1 MIKNQVHLIIQKE
14 LRVLIKQSIGDVV
27 KGIARQE
34 YQNIVNNQVS
44 NKIST
49 QLQGIN
55 FQNVLTDM
63 IKKDI
68 SSRMTVI
75 RNIYWSDDQFNAYM
89 GRILRQILKEK
100 LNK

>member
-27 KGIARQE
+27 KGIVRQE

-49 QLQGIN
+49 QLQSIN

-63 IKKDI
+63 IKKD
-68 SSRMTVI
+68 I

-89 GRILRQILKEK
+89 GKILRQILKEK